1 MASGLPNVHQKK
13 LGPAPIASFEDL
25 SEEVENGESAA
36 AAAATATTAVAV
48 GRMPGI
54 VEVTT
59 PATPGTSLKTP
70 STPRIDISRAS
81 SSSHHEDSN
90 SRDSSPDR
98 ELLAG
103 ADPPSGC
110 KLTLGYK
117 EDAQDLRSST
127 EELDLQDPV
136 HEQDLKRESKRRRR
150 KEADGS
156 QSDYS
161 GKQLGQDRERKDSN
175 CSEICLLNISGRTS
189 RLSSVG
195 SQGSGVSGK
204 LSVMSVTS
212 SRSPSP
218 HKCLLETSFCG
229 SKPTLADNL
238 IEPSKPETDDLEKI
252 LLKREAD
259 TTKAVI
265 PESIKV
271 PMVGGTLKP
280 EPLDKPRR
288 RGREERKE
296 IFKREVE
303 ITKRFLEKVNIEV
316 PIIKKS
322 SEQQGSA
329 PRQQHQQHKQHV
341 QQQQQHQ
348 QQHQHQHQHQQQHDQ
363 STNIQIQ
370 EVQKPVTLDFNDKRK
385 KTQNFKEI
393 VQTTP
398 TTSSLTG
405 SPNVPRHQKVRDLEG
420 SRTPSPSSVSR
431 KSSFASLFKARTDG
445 SVLSPE
451 SPSPSTKPRRSL
463 TSKLKDTTES
473 LRSRSKSRDRV
484 SIDKGSI
491 MKKDSKNKGVFSSTL
506 SLFKKRERKK
516 SYDEAIA
523 ASCDLEVASG
533 DVHPSLE
540 SIGHVEFT
548 FNTEK
553 ERTRQDDSIF
563 ISLHADDRNYEEA
576 LPSESVSIPLET
588 PTKLLDEYESEGPH
602 MGRIITE
609 VSIEHHPT
617 PSSSIAKRRTEAQIE
632 TRTATQTV
640 SKSLCRDNRPQ
651 QSELED
657 SHILKSSKLRDSKIS
672 AQANKIVEALPPPKS
687 AITVKPD
694 IKLEINAEVNAI
706 DLRTSSSAGLSREST
721 GKKPDIIKPKRKSK
735 ETQQQQQQPE
745 SPEKINDDVGMQQ
758 KKISSGEL
766 SQTVQETKRL
776 DLLDDKIS
784 KSLEQKGLVKT
795 PSVISDLDHN
805 SSESEKDSEIEFIR
819 NKVEKLA
826 EELPDERKGLFYE
839 ESFEE
844 DLPYVPTTL
853 PLEKSVA
860 IPILPV
866 KQRLQEV
873 RTIPIE
879 RPRSTTPIN
888 PTLLDEFVMQTS
900 LDERRVERMKISLP
914 REDSF
919 KLKSPRRQ
927 YASTANTFTEFAG
940 KVPPDGGRKGATNQ
954 GKSPS
959 PPPLPPRASSS
970 SSSSSSAA
978 AAEAAAGA
986 AATTAT
992 AARPSNWINF
1002 EEIPE
1007 KRKAPKRI
1015 QTIPRPEDE
1024 RAKTIS
1030 GGYSY
1035 VQPEEC
1041 KCECHEESRRASM
1054 REAAAVAA
1062 AVAATATGTSTRTS
1076 SCSST
1081 GERPCNGENC
1091 TAPATGGSSVDRASI
1106 VSDSSLECSLSID
1119 DGQSTQVL
1127 LGNSTKPFAMD
1138 LDVRSNRSSTVSQEE
1153 NDETQHHE

>member
-1 MASGLPNVHQKK
+1 MASGIPSVHQRK

-25 SEEVENGESAA
+25 SDEVENGEPAA
-36 AAAATATTAVAV
+36 
-48 GRMPGI
+48 RMPGI

-59 PATPGTSLKTP
+59 PATPGSSLKTP

-90 SRDSSPDR
+90 SRDSSPER

-103 ADPPSGC
+103 GEPPPGC

-127 EELDLQDPV
+127 EELDLQDPI
-136 HEQDLKRESKRRRR
+136 HEQDLRRESKKLAKRR
-150 KEADGS
+150 KEDGS
-156 QSDYS
+156 LSDYS
-161 GKQLGQDRERKDSN
+161 GKQLDRERKDSN
-175 CSEICLLNISGRTS
+175 CSEIVLLNISGRTS

-195 SQGSGVSGK
+195 SQGSGASGK
-204 LSVMSVTS
+204 LSVVSATS

-259 TTKAVI
+259 TTKALI

-271 PMVGGTLKP
+271 SMVDGNLKP
-280 EPLDKPRR
+280 DPLDKPRR

-303 ITKRFLEKVNIEV
+303 KTKRILEKVNIELPV
-316 PIIKKS
+316 VRKTATAGGAVDTQS
-322 SEQQGSA
+322 TTTA
-329 PRQQHQQHKQHV
+329 
-341 QQQQQHQ
+341 QQQQRN
-348 QQHQHQHQHQQQHDQ
+348 Q
-363 STNIQIQ
+363 SQ

-385 KTQNFKEI
+385 KAQNFKEI

-398 TTSSLTG
+398 TTSSVTG
-405 SPNVPRHQKVRDLEG
+405 SPKLARHQKVRDLEG

-431 KSSFASLFKARTDG
+431 KSSFASLFKARTDNS

-463 TSKLKDTTES
+463 TSKIKDTTES
-473 LRSRSKSRDRV
+473 LRSRSKSRERV
-484 SIDKGSI
+484 TPDKGSGSL
-491 MKKDSKNKGVFSSTL
+491 KKDSKNKGVFSSTL

-523 ASCDLEVASG
+523 ASSGTDLEATG
-533 DVHPSLE
+533 DHPSLE
-540 SIGHVEFT
+540 SIGHVEFR
-548 FNTEK
+548 FNAEK
-553 ERTRQDDSIF
+553 ENRKDDSIF

-588 PTKLLDEYESEGPH
+588 PTKLLDEYESEPRTGSLV
-602 MGRIITE
+602 TE
-609 VSIEHHPT
+609 VSIEHYPPT
-617 PSSSIAKRRTEAQIE
+617 RIKTEAMIETISRSSYSRDSHHIPQSTSKDSEISRSSSKDSKLGGHAKT
-632 TRTATQTV
+632 
-640 SKSLCRDNRPQ
+640 
-651 QSELED
+651 SESGVRSSSSMDGKPPSEHRM
-657 SHILKSSKLRDSKIS
+657 SSSSSKDSI
-672 AQANKIVEALPPPKS
+672 
-687 AITVKPD
+687 
-694 IKLEINAEVNAI
+694 
-706 DLRTSSSAGLSREST
+706 
-721 GKKPDIIKPKRKSK
+721 GKKEATKPKRRSK
-735 ETQQQQQQPE
+735 EVQQIIDPPERINEDVTKQKLIKEQQQQQQP
-745 SPEKINDDVGMQQ
+745 VVH
-758 KKISSGEL
+758 
-766 SQTVQETKRL
+766 TVENKRP
-776 DLLDDKIS
+776 DLLDDGLKVAD
-784 KSLEQKGLVKT
+784 GLVKT

-805 SSESEKDSEIEFIR
+805 SSESERDSEIEFIR

-860 IPILPV
+860 VPILPV

-888 PTLLDEFVMQTS
+888 PTLLDEFVMHTS
-900 LDERRVERMKISLP
+900 LDERRVEKMKISLP
-914 REDSF
+914 REESF
-919 KLKSPRRQ
+919 KLKSPRKH
-927 YASTANTFTEFAG
+927 AANTFMEFAG
-940 KVPPDGGRKGATNQ
+940 KVPDGGRKGA

-959 PPPLPPRASSS
+959 PPPLPPRAS
-970 SSSSSSAA
+970 
-978 AAEAAAGA
+978 
-986 AATTAT
+986 
-992 AARPSNWINF
+992 ARPSNWINF

-1007 KRKAPKRI
+1007 KRKVPKRI
-1015 QTIPRPEDE
+1015 QTIPRPDDDSKS
-1024 RAKTIS
+1024 A
-1030 GGYSY
+1030 GYSY

-1041 KCECHEESRRASM
+1041 RCECHEESRRASM
-1054 REAAAVAA
+1054 KEATV
-1062 AVAATATGTSTRTS
+1062 TRTS
-1076 SCSST
+1076 SSCSSN
-1081 GERPCNGENC
+1081 GERPCNGDNC
-1091 TAPATGGSSVDRASI
+1091 TVPTSTSMDRASI
-1106 VSDSSLECSLSID
+1106 VSDSSLECSLSIEE
-1119 DGQSTQVL
+1119 GTQPFL
-1127 LGNSTKPFAMD
+1127 RGSGKPFSID
-1138 LDVRSNRSSTVSQEE
+1138 LDVRSNRSSIVSQ
-1153 NDETQHHE
+1153 DETDETLHQ

>member
-1 MASGLPNVHQKK
+1 MASGLPSAHHRK

-25 SEEVENGESAA
+25 SDEVENGESAA
-36 AAAATATTAVAV
+36 A

-59 PATPGTSLKTP
+59 PATPGSSLKTP

-103 ADPPSGC
+103 TDPPAGC

-136 HEQDLKRESKRRRR
+136 HEQDLRRESKRRKR
-150 KEADGS
+150 KDADGS
-156 QSDYS
+156 QSEYS
-161 GKQLGQDRERKDSN
+161 ARQLDRERKDSN

-204 LSVMSVTS
+204 LSVVSATS

-229 SKPTLADNL
+229 SKPTLVDNL

-259 TTKAVI
+259 TTKALI

-271 PMVGGTLKP
+271 PMVGGNLKP
-280 EPLDKPRR
+280 DPLDKPRR
-288 RGREERKE
+288 RGREERME

-303 ITKRFLEKVNIEV
+303 ITKRFLEKANIRV
-316 PIIKKS
+316 PMIRKS
-322 SEQQGSA
+322 SEHGSTS
-329 PRQQHQQHKQHV
+329 
-341 QQQQQHQ
+341 QQQHQ
-348 QQHQHQHQHQQQHDQ
+348 AK
-363 STNIQIQ
+363 IQIQ
-370 EVQKPVTLDFNDKRK
+370 EVQKPATLDFNDKRK

-393 VQTTP
+393 VQTASTVN
-398 TTSSLTG
+398 TNNLTG
-405 SPNVPRHQKVRDLEG
+405 SPKLPRHQKVRDLEG

-463 TSKLKDTTES
+463 TSKLRDTTES
-473 LRSRSKSRDRV
+473 LRSRSKSRERA
-484 SIDKGSI
+484 SADKDSSL
-491 MKKDSKNKGVFSSTL
+491 KKDSKNKGVFSSTL

-523 ASCDLEVASG
+523 ASCDLDAPGKGG
-533 DVHPSLE
+533 DHPSLE

-553 ERTRQDDSIF
+553 ERSRQDDSIF
-563 ISLHADDRNYEEA
+563 ISLHADNRNYEEA

-588 PTKLLDEYESEGPH
+588 PTKLLDEYESEGPCASS
-602 MGRIITE
+602 IITE
-609 VSIEHHPT
+609 VSIEHHPA
-617 PSSSIAKRRTEAQIE
+617 PLSAAKIRTEAQVELTTTSSRSSSRDSQLPQSTSKDSQI
-632 TRTATQTV
+632 
-640 SKSLCRDNRPQ
+640 SKS
-651 QSELED
+651 
-657 SHILKSSKLRDSKIS
+657 SSRDSKIS
-672 AQANKIVEALPPPKS
+672 AQANKMIETLPTRSSTPLKTEVKSDIKSTGLRASPKES
-687 AITVKPD
+687 VGKRPD
-694 IKLEINAEVNAI
+694 I
-706 DLRTSSSAGLSREST
+706 
-721 GKKPDIIKPKRKSK
+721 PKPKRKGK
-735 ETQQQQQQPE
+735 ESQSE
-745 SPEKINDDVGMQQ
+745 SLEKIDDGTAAQQ
-758 KKISSGEL
+758 KKVSSRE
-766 SQTVQETKRL
+766 SPRVAHEAKKP
-776 DLLDDKIS
+776 DLLDEKMG
-784 KSLEQKGLVKT
+784 KSQQEGLVKT

-805 SSESEKDSEIEFIR
+805 SSESERDSEIEFVR

-844 DLPYVPTTL
+844 DLPYVPTRASL
-853 PLEKSVA
+853 YLSYLLNNDFRK
-860 IPILPV
+860 
-866 KQRLQEV
+866 
-873 RTIPIE
+873 TIPIE

-919 KLKSPRRQ
+919 KVKSPRRQ
-927 YASTANTFTEFAG
+927 YAGMANTFTEFAG
-940 KVPPDGGRKGATNQ
+940 KVPPDGGRKGATGQ

-959 PPPLPPRASSS
+959 PPPLPPRAPAV
-970 SSSSSSAA
+970 AA
-978 AAEAAAGA
+978 AAATA
-986 AATTAT
+986 AAT
-992 AARPSNWINF
+992 RPSNWINF

-1024 RAKTIS
+1024 IAKAITS
-1030 GGYSY
+1030 YSY

-1054 REAAAVAA
+1054 REAAT
-1062 AVAATATGTSTRTS
+1062 AATATVATTAVATTSASTRTS
-1076 SCSST
+1076 SCSSN

-1091 TAPATGGSSVDRASI
+1091 TVPTTGGSSVDRASI

-1119 DGQSTQVL
+1119 DGQSTQAL

-1138 LDVRSNRSSTVSQEE
+1138 LDVHSNRSSIISQEE
-1153 NDETQHHE
+1153 NDENQHQ

>member
-1 MASGLPNVHQKK
+1 MASGLPSAHQRK

-25 SEEVENGESAA
+25 SDEVENGEPAP
-36 AAAATATTAVAV
+36 
-48 GRMPGI
+48 RMPGI

-59 PATPGTSLKTP
+59 PATPGSSLKTP

-90 SRDSSPDR
+90 SRDSSPER

-103 ADPPSGC
+103 GEPPPGC

-127 EELDLQDPV
+127 EELDLHDPI
-136 HEQDLKRESKRRRR
+136 HEQDLRRESKKLARKR
-150 KEADGS
+150 KEDGS
-156 QSDYS
+156 LSDYS
-161 GKQLGQDRERKDSN
+161 GRQQQDRERKDSN
-175 CSEICLLNISGRTS
+175 CSEIVLLNISGRTS

-204 LSVMSVTS
+204 LSVVSGTS

-259 TTKAVI
+259 TTKALI

-271 PMVGGTLKP
+271 SMVGGNLKP
-280 EPLDKPRR
+280 DPLDKPRR

-316 PIIKKS
+316 PVVKKS
-322 SEQQGSA
+322 AEEEATLEEQSITTQA
-329 PRQQHQQHKQHV
+329 
-341 QQQQQHQ
+341 
-348 QQHQHQHQHQQQHDQ
+348 
-363 STNIQIQ
+363 Q
-370 EVQKPVTLDFNDKRK
+370 EVQKPATLDFNDKRK

-398 TTSSLTG
+398 TTSSVTG
-405 SPNVPRHQKVRDLEG
+405 SPKLPRHQKVRDLEG

-431 KSSFASLFKARTDG
+431 KSSFASLFKARTDS

-473 LRSRSKSRDRV
+473 LRSRSKSRERV
-484 SIDKGSI
+484 SVDKGSSL
-491 MKKDSKNKGVFSSTL
+491 KKDTKNKGVFSSTL

-523 ASCDLEVASG
+523 ASCGADQPLG
-533 DVHPSLE
+533 DGSTGEHPSLE

-548 FNTEK
+548 FNAEK
-553 ERTRQDDSIF
+553 GRRKDDSIF

-588 PTKLLDEYESEGPH
+588 PTKLLDEYESEPRTGS
-602 MGRIITE
+602 IVTE
-609 VSIEHHPT
+609 VSIEHHPA
-617 PSSSIAKRRTEAQIE
+617 PVSRIKTEAQIE
-632 TRTATQTV
+632 TGARSSFSALPASGSRDSQMSRSS
-640 SKSLCRDNRPQ
+640 SKD
-651 QSELED
+651 
-657 SHILKSSKLRDSKIS
+657 SKLREQPTSRSSPS
-672 AQANKIVEALPPPKS
+672 AES
-687 AITVKPD
+687 
-694 IKLEINAEVNAI
+694 
-706 DLRTSSSAGLSREST
+706 RSSEQRASSGSRESR
-721 GKKPDIIKPKRKSK
+721 KSEAMAKPKRRSK
-735 ETQQQQQQPE
+735 EEQQAEAAGGGERLEEETGQRRVQKESVATQASE
-745 SPEKINDDVGMQQ
+745 ARRS
-758 KKISSGEL
+758 
-766 SQTVQETKRL
+766 
-776 DLLDDKIS
+776 DLLDDELG
-784 KSLEQKGLVKT
+784 KSLADGLVKT

-805 SSESEKDSEIEFIR
+805 SSESERDSEIEFIR
-819 NKVEKLA
+819 NKIEKLA

-853 PLEKSVA
+853 PLEKSMAV
-860 IPILPV
+860 PILPV

-919 KLKSPRRQ
+919 KLKSPRRH
-927 YASTANTFTEFAG
+927 AANTFSEFAG
-940 KVPPDGGRKGATNQ
+940 TVPDSGRKAA

-959 PPPLPPRASSS
+959 PPPLPPRAP
-970 SSSSSSAA
+970 
-978 AAEAAAGA
+978 
-986 AATTAT
+986 
-992 AARPSNWINF
+992 ARPSNWINF

-1015 QTIPRPEDE
+1015 QTIPRTEDE
-1024 RAKTIS
+1024 AKA

-1041 KCECHEESRRASM
+1041 RCECHEESRRASM
-1054 REAAAVAA
+1054 REANV
-1062 AVAATATGTSTRTS
+1062 TRTS
-1076 SCSST
+1076 SCSSN

-1091 TAPATGGSSVDRASI
+1091 TVPASSSVDRASI
-1106 VSDSSLECSLSID
+1106 VSDSSLECSLSIEE
-1119 DGQSTQVL
+1119 GQGTQAL
-1127 LGNSTKPFAMD
+1127 LGSMKPFGMD
-1138 LDVRSNRSSTVSQEE
+1138 LDVMSNRSSIISQEE
-1153 NDETQHHE
+1153 TDEAQHQ

>member
-1 MASGLPNVHQKK
+1 MASGIPSVHQRK

-25 SEEVENGESAA
+25 SDEVENGEPAA
-36 AAAATATTAVAV
+36 
-48 GRMPGI
+48 RMPGI

-59 PATPGTSLKTP
+59 PATPGSSLKTP

-90 SRDSSPDR
+90 SRDSTPER

-103 ADPPSGC
+103 GEPPPGC

-127 EELDLQDPV
+127 EELDLQDPI
-136 HEQDLKRESKRRRR
+136 HEQDLKRESKKLAKRR
-150 KEADGS
+150 KEDGS
-156 QSDYS
+156 MSDYS
-161 GKQLGQDRERKDSN
+161 GKQLDRERKDSN
-175 CSEICLLNISGRTS
+175 CSEIVLLNISGRTS

-195 SQGSGVSGK
+195 SQGSGASGK
-204 LSVMSVTS
+204 LSVVSATS

-259 TTKAVI
+259 TTKALI
-265 PESIKV
+265 PDSIKV
-271 PMVGGTLKP
+271 SMVDGNLKP
-280 EPLDKPRR
+280 DPLDKPRR

-303 ITKRFLEKVNIEV
+303 ITKRFLEKVNIQV
-316 PIIKKS
+316 PVAKKS
-322 SEQQGSA
+322 GESPSTTTS
-329 PRQQHQQHKQHV
+329 
-341 QQQQQHQ
+341 QQQSARSQA
-348 QQHQHQHQHQQQHDQ
+348 
-363 STNIQIQ
+363 Q
-370 EVQKPVTLDFNDKRK
+370 EVQKPATLDFNDKRK
-385 KTQNFKEI
+385 KAQNFKEI

-398 TTSSLTG
+398 TTSSVTG
-405 SPNVPRHQKVRDLEG
+405 SPKLPRHQKVRDLEG

-431 KSSFASLFKARTDG
+431 KSSFASLFKARTDS

-463 TSKLKDTTES
+463 TSKIKDTTES
-473 LRSRSKSRDRV
+473 LRSRSKSRERV
-484 SIDKGSI
+484 TLDKGSGSL
-491 MKKDSKNKGVFSSTL
+491 KKDSKNKGVFSSTL

-523 ASCDLEVASG
+523 ASCGTELDSSG
-533 DVHPSLE
+533 GHPSLE
-540 SIGHVEFT
+540 SIGHVEFR
-548 FNTEK
+548 FNAEK
-553 ERTRQDDSIF
+553 ESRKDDSIF

-588 PTKLLDEYESEGPH
+588 PTKLLDEYESEPRTGS
-602 MGRIITE
+602 IVTE
-609 VSIEHHPT
+609 VSIEHYPPT
-617 PSSSIAKRRTEAQIE
+617 TRIKTEALIETTSRPYSRDSQTSQIIPQSSSKDSEISRSSSKDSKLSNHGKTSETVVRSSSSID
-632 TRTATQTV
+632 
-640 SKSLCRDNRPQ
+640 SKPPADHRIS
-651 QSELED
+651 S
-657 SHILKSSKLRDSKIS
+657 SSSKDSI
-672 AQANKIVEALPPPKS
+672 
-687 AITVKPD
+687 
-694 IKLEINAEVNAI
+694 
-706 DLRTSSSAGLSREST
+706 
-721 GKKPDIIKPKRKSK
+721 GKKEATKPKRKSK
-735 ETQQQQQQPE
+735 ELQQPVE
-745 SPEKINDDVGMQQ
+745 PAEIVEEDVSRQKQKQVETREHAPVKTMEK
-758 KKISSGEL
+758 
-766 SQTVQETKRL
+766 RP
-776 DLLDDKIS
+776 DLLDDGTKTAD
-784 KSLEQKGLVKT
+784 GLVKT

-805 SSESEKDSEIEFIR
+805 SSESERDSEIEFVR

-860 IPILPV
+860 VPILPV

-900 LDERRVERMKISLP
+900 LDERRVEKMKISLP

-919 KLKSPRRQ
+919 KLKSPRKH
-927 YASTANTFTEFAG
+927 AANTFMEFAG
-940 KVPPDGGRKGATNQ
+940 KVPDGGRKSA

-959 PPPLPPRASSS
+959 PPPLPPRA
-970 SSSSSSAA
+970 
-978 AAEAAAGA
+978 
-986 AATTAT
+986 T
-992 AARPSNWINF
+992 ARPSNWINF

-1024 RAKTIS
+1024 VKS

-1041 KCECHEESRRASM
+1041 RCECHEESRRASM
-1054 REAAAVAA
+1054 KEAS
-1062 AVAATATGTSTRTS
+1062 TTRTS
-1076 SCSST
+1076 SSCSSN
-1081 GERPCNGENC
+1081 GERPCNGDNC
-1091 TAPATGGSSVDRASI
+1091 TVPTSTSMDRASI
-1106 VSDSSLECSLSID
+1106 V
-1119 DGQSTQVL
+1119 
-1127 LGNSTKPFAMD
+1127 
-1138 LDVRSNRSSTVSQEE
+1138 RSVSVFSV
-1153 NDETQHHE
+1153 TARWSVA

>member
-1 MASGLPNVHQKK
+1 MASGIPSVHQRK

-25 SEEVENGESAA
+25 SDEVENGEPAA
-36 AAAATATTAVAV
+36 
-48 GRMPGI
+48 RMPGI

-59 PATPGTSLKTP
+59 PATPGSSLKTP

-90 SRDSSPDR
+90 SRDSTPER

-103 ADPPSGC
+103 GEPPPGC

-127 EELDLQDPV
+127 EELDLQDPI
-136 HEQDLKRESKRRRR
+136 HEQDLKRESKKLAKRR
-150 KEADGS
+150 KEDGS
-156 QSDYS
+156 LSDYS
-161 GKQLGQDRERKDSN
+161 GKQLDRERKDSN
-175 CSEICLLNISGRTS
+175 CSEIVLLNISGRTS

-195 SQGSGVSGK
+195 SQGSGASGK
-204 LSVMSVTS
+204 LSVVSATS

-259 TTKAVI
+259 TTKALI

-271 PMVGGTLKP
+271 SMVDGNLKP
-280 EPLDKPRR
+280 DPLDKPRR

-303 ITKRFLEKVNIEV
+303 ITKRFLEKVNIQV
-316 PIIKKS
+316 PVVKRS
-322 SEQQGSA
+322 ENTTEQESARSEQA
-329 PRQQHQQHKQHV
+329 
-341 QQQQQHQ
+341 
-348 QQHQHQHQHQQQHDQ
+348 
-363 STNIQIQ
+363 Q
-370 EVQKPVTLDFNDKRK
+370 EVQKPATLDFNDKRK
-385 KTQNFKEI
+385 KAQNFKEI

-398 TTSSLTG
+398 TTSSATG
-405 SPNVPRHQKVRDLEG
+405 SPKLARHQKVRDLEG

-431 KSSFASLFKARTDG
+431 KSSFTSLFKARTDS

-463 TSKLKDTTES
+463 TSKIRDTTES

-484 SIDKGSI
+484 APPADKGAALR
-491 MKKDSKNKGVFSSTL
+491 KESKNKGVFSSTL

-523 ASCDLEVASG
+523 ASAELSAGHAEVRSA
-533 DVHPSLE
+533 E
-540 SIGHVEFT
+540 S
-548 FNTEK
+548 
-553 ERTRQDDSIF
+553 RR
-563 ISLHADDRNYEEA
+563 AD
-576 LPSESVSIPLET
+576 
-588 PTKLLDEYESEGPH
+588 LLDEGI
-602 MGRIITE
+602 R
-609 VSIEHHPT
+609 V
-617 PSSSIAKRRTEAQIE
+617 A
-632 TRTATQTV
+632 
-640 SKSLCRDNRPQ
+640 D
-651 QSELED
+651 
-657 SHILKSSKLRDSKIS
+657 
-672 AQANKIVEALPPPKS
+672 
-687 AITVKPD
+687 
-694 IKLEINAEVNAI
+694 
-706 DLRTSSSAGLSREST
+706 
-721 GKKPDIIKPKRKSK
+721 
-735 ETQQQQQQPE
+735 
-745 SPEKINDDVGMQQ
+745 
-758 KKISSGEL
+758 
-766 SQTVQETKRL
+766 QE
-776 DLLDDKIS
+776 
-784 KSLEQKGLVKT
+784 LVKT
-795 PSVISDLDHN
+795 PSVISDLDRN
-805 SSESEKDSEIEFIR
+805 SSESERDSEIEFIR

-844 DLPYVPTTL
+844 DLPYIPTTL

-860 IPILPV
+860 VPILPV

-900 LDERRVERMKISLP
+900 LDERRVEKMKISLP
-914 REDSF
+914 REESF
-919 KLKSPRRQ
+919 KLKSPRKH
-927 YASTANTFTEFAG
+927 AANTFMEFAG
-940 KVPPDGGRKGATNQ
+940 KVPDGGRKTA

-959 PPPLPPRASSS
+959 PPPLPPRA
-970 SSSSSSAA
+970 
-978 AAEAAAGA
+978 
-986 AATTAT
+986 T
-992 AARPSNWINF
+992 ARPSNWINF

-1024 RAKTIS
+1024 VKS

-1041 KCECHEESRRASM
+1041 RCECHEESRRASM
-1054 REAAAVAA
+1054 KEAAA
-1062 AVAATATGTSTRTS
+1062 TRASS
-1076 SCSST
+1076 SCSSN
-1081 GERPCNGENC
+1081 GERACNGDNC
-1091 TAPATGGSSVDRASI
+1091 TVPTSTSLDRASI
-1106 VSDSSLECSLSID
+1106 VSDSSLECSLSIEENNA
-1119 DGQSTQVL
+1119 TQPL
-1127 LGNSTKPFAMD
+1127 SAKPFSMD
-1138 LDVRSNRSSTVSQEE
+1138 LDIRSNRSSIVSQ
-1153 NDETQHHE
+1153 DETDETLHQ

>member
-1 MASGLPNVHQKK
+1 MTSGLPSAHQKK

-25 SEEVENGESAA
+25 SDEVENGESTAVTAA
-36 AAAATATTAVAV
+36 AAAAPATAAA

-54 VEVTT
+54 VEITT
-59 PATPGTSLKTP
+59 PATPGSSLKTP

-90 SRDSSPDR
+90 SRDSSPER

-103 ADPPSGC
+103 ADPPPGC

-136 HEQDLKRESKRRRR
+136 HEQDLRRESKRRKR

-161 GKQLGQDRERKDSN
+161 SKQLDRERKDSN

-204 LSVMSVTS
+204 LSVVSATS

-259 TTKAVI
+259 TTKALI

-271 PMVGGTLKP
+271 SMVGGNLKP
-280 EPLDKPRR
+280 DPLDKPRR

-303 ITKRFLEKVNIEV
+303 ITKRFLEKANIEV

-322 SEQQGSA
+322 GEQQGLTTI
-329 PRQQHQQHKQHV
+329 P
-341 QQQQQHQ
+341 QQQQQ
-348 QQHQHQHQHQQQHDQ
+348 Q
-363 STNIQIQ
+363 STKTQVQ
-370 EVQKPVTLDFNDKRK
+370 EVQKPATLDFNDKRK
-385 KTQNFKEI
+385 KAQNFKEI

-398 TTSSLTG
+398 TTSSFSG
-405 SPNVPRHQKVRDLEG
+405 SPKLPRHQKVRDLEG

-431 KSSFASLFKARTDG
+431 KSSFASLFKAKTDG
-445 SVLSPE
+445 CVLSPE

-473 LRSRSKSRDRV
+473 LRSRSKSRERV
-484 SIDKGSI
+484 SVDKGSNL
-491 MKKDSKNKGVFSSTL
+491 KKDSKNKGMFSSTL

-523 ASCDLEVASG
+523 ASCDLDAHSG
-533 DVHPSLE
+533 IEHPSLE
-540 SIGHVEFT
+540 SIGRVEFT
-548 FNTEK
+548 FNMEK
-553 ERTRQDDSIF
+553 ERNHQDDSIF

-588 PTKLLDEYESEGPH
+588 PTKLLDEYESEEP
-602 MGRIITE
+602 RTSSIITE
-609 VSIEHHPT
+609 VSIEHHPA
-617 PSSSIAKRRTEAQIE
+617 PSSIAKVRTEAQIE
-632 TRTATQTV
+632 TKTMAMVTTQAT
-640 SKSLCRDNRPQ
+640 SRSSFRDNQLPQ
-651 QSELED
+651 SVPINSQ
-657 SHILKSSKLRDSKIS
+657 ISKRDSKIS
-672 AQANKIVEALPPPKS
+672 AQANKIIETSPLVKS
-687 AITVKPD
+687 S
-694 IKLEINAEVNAI
+694 IKTEIKSEFKSVDSRI
-706 DLRTSSSAGLSREST
+706 LSSGLSKESIV
-721 GKKPDIIKPKRKSK
+721 KKPDVTKPKRKSR
-735 ETQQQQQQPE
+735 ESQQQPTP
-745 SPEKINDDVGMQQ
+745 PERIDNDASTQQ
-758 KKISSGEL
+758 KKVSSRE
-766 SQTVQETKRL
+766 STRATQDIKRS
-776 DLLDDKIS
+776 DLLDDKVS
-784 KSLEQKGLVKT
+784 NKDGLVKT
-795 PSVISDLDHN
+795 PSMISDLDHN
-805 SSESEKDSEIEFIR
+805 SSESERDSEIEFVR
-819 NKVEKLA
+819 NKVEKMA

-844 DLPYVPTTL
+844 DFPYIPTTL
-853 PLEKSVA
+853 PLENRNA
-860 IPILPV
+860 IQQYKIH
-866 KQRLQEV
+866 QFYSCV

-927 YASTANTFTEFAG
+927 YASTTNTFTEFAG
-940 KVPPDGGRKGATNQ
+940 RVPPDGGRKSIISH

-959 PPPLPPRASSS
+959 PPPLPPRAP
-970 SSSSSSAA
+970 
-978 AAEAAAGA
+978 A
-986 AATTAT
+986 AATTAAVAAT
-992 AARPSNWINF
+992 AATTRPSNWINF

-1024 RAKTIS
+1024 IAKTIA

-1054 REAAAVAA
+1054 REAAAAA
-1062 AVAATATGTSTRTS
+1062 TTATATSISTRTS
-1076 SCSST
+1076 SCSSN

-1091 TAPATGGSSVDRASI
+1091 TAPTAGGNSVDRASI

-1119 DGQSTQVL
+1119 DGQSTQAL

-1138 LDVRSNRSSTVSQEE
+1138 LDVRSNRSSIISQEE
-1153 NDETQHHE
+1153 NDENQHQ

>member
-1 MASGLPNVHQKK
+1 MASGIPSVHQRK

-25 SEEVENGESAA
+25 SDEVENGEPAA
-36 AAAATATTAVAV
+36 
-48 GRMPGI
+48 RMPGI

-59 PATPGTSLKTP
+59 PATPGSSLKTP

-90 SRDSSPDR
+90 SRDSTPER

-103 ADPPSGC
+103 GEPPPGC

-127 EELDLQDPV
+127 EELDLQDPI
-136 HEQDLKRESKRRRR
+136 HEQDLKRESKKLAKRR
-150 KEADGS
+150 KEDGS
-156 QSDYS
+156 LSDYS
-161 GKQLGQDRERKDSN
+161 GKQLDRERKDSN
-175 CSEICLLNISGRTS
+175 CSEIVLLNISGRTS

-195 SQGSGVSGK
+195 SQGSGASGK
-204 LSVMSVTS
+204 LSVVSATS

-259 TTKAVI
+259 TTKALI

-271 PMVGGTLKP
+271 SMVDGNLKP
-280 EPLDKPRR
+280 DPLDKPRR

-303 ITKRFLEKVNIEV
+303 ITKRFLEKVPVVKRSENTTEQQLAR
-316 PIIKKS
+316 
-322 SEQQGSA
+322 SEQA
-329 PRQQHQQHKQHV
+329 
-341 QQQQQHQ
+341 
-348 QQHQHQHQHQQQHDQ
+348 
-363 STNIQIQ
+363 Q
-370 EVQKPVTLDFNDKRK
+370 EVQKPATLDFNDKRK
-385 KTQNFKEI
+385 KAQNFKEI

-398 TTSSLTG
+398 TTSSATG
-405 SPNVPRHQKVRDLEG
+405 SPKLPRHQKVRDLEG

-431 KSSFASLFKARTDG
+431 KSSFTSLFKARTDS

-463 TSKLKDTTES
+463 TSKIRDTTES

-484 SIDKGSI
+484 TPPADKGAAALR
-491 MKKDSKNKGVFSSTL
+491 KESKNKGVFSSTL

-523 ASCDLEVASG
+523 ASCTSASVELNAPAG
-533 DVHPSLE
+533 AGHPSLE
-540 SIGHVEFT
+540 SIGHVEFR
-548 FNTEK
+548 FNAEK
-553 ERTRQDDSIF
+553 ESRKDDSIF

-588 PTKLLDEYESEGPH
+588 PTKLLDEYESEPRTGS
-602 MGRIITE
+602 IVTE
-609 VSIEHHPT
+609 ASIEHYPPPP
-617 PSSSIAKRRTEAQIE
+617 PSSSRIKTEALIE
-632 TRTATQTV
+632 RSYSRDAVQV
-640 SKSLCRDNRPQ
+640 PRSGSKE
-651 QSELED
+651 SEI
-657 SHILKSSKLRDSKIS
+657 SRSSSKDSKLS
-672 AQANKIVEALPPPKS
+672 GHGKG
-687 AITVKPD
+687 
-694 IKLEINAEVNAI
+694 EV
-706 DLRTSSSAGLSREST
+706 RSSSSVE
-721 GKKPDIIKPKRKSK
+721 GKPPAEHRVSSSSSKDSLGKRDATKPKRRSR
-735 ETQQQQQQPE
+735 EAQQAAPVEQSVERREEDTVSSRQRQMRGHAEVRSAE
-745 SPEKINDDVGMQQ
+745 S
-758 KKISSGEL
+758 
-766 SQTVQETKRL
+766 RRA
-776 DLLDDKIS
+776 DLLDEGIRVADQ
-784 KSLEQKGLVKT
+784 ELVKT
-795 PSVISDLDHN
+795 PSVISDLDRN
-805 SSESEKDSEIEFIR
+805 SSESERDSEIEFVR

-844 DLPYVPTTL
+844 DLPYIPTTL

-860 IPILPV
+860 VPILPV

-900 LDERRVERMKISLP
+900 LDERRVEKMKISLP
-914 REDSF
+914 REESF
-919 KLKSPRRQ
+919 KLKSPRKH
-927 YASTANTFTEFAG
+927 AANTFMEFAG
-940 KVPPDGGRKGATNQ
+940 KVPDGGRKTA

-959 PPPLPPRASSS
+959 PPPLPPRA
-970 SSSSSSAA
+970 
-978 AAEAAAGA
+978 
-986 AATTAT
+986 T
-992 AARPSNWINF
+992 ARPSNWINF

-1024 RAKTIS
+1024 VKS

-1041 KCECHEESRRASM
+1041 RCECHEESRRASM
-1054 REAAAVAA
+1054 KEAAA
-1062 AVAATATGTSTRTS
+1062 TRASS
-1076 SCSST
+1076 SCSSN
-1081 GERPCNGENC
+1081 GERACNGDNC
-1091 TAPATGGSSVDRASI
+1091 TVPTSTSLDRASI
-1106 VSDSSLECSLSID
+1106 VSDSSLECSLSIEENNT
-1119 DGQSTQVL
+1119 TQPL
-1127 LGNSTKPFAMD
+1127 SAKPFSMD
-1138 LDVRSNRSSTVSQEE
+1138 LDIRSNRSSIVSQ
-1153 NDETQHHE
+1153 DETDETLHQ

>member
-1 MASGLPNVHQKK
+1 MASGVPSVHQRK

-25 SEEVENGESAA
+25 SDEVENGEP
-36 AAAATATTAVAV
+36 AT
-48 GRMPGI
+48 RMPGI

-59 PATPGTSLKTP
+59 PATPGSSLKTP

-90 SRDSSPDR
+90 SRESSPER

-103 ADPPSGC
+103 GEPPPGC

-127 EELDLQDPV
+127 EELDLQDPI
-136 HEQDLKRESKRRRR
+136 HEQDLRRESKKLAKRR
-150 KEADGS
+150 KDDAS

-161 GKQLGQDRERKDSN
+161 SRQLDRERKDSN
-175 CSEICLLNISGRTS
+175 CSEIILLNISGRTS

-195 SQGSGVSGK
+195 SQGSGASGK
-204 LSVMSVTS
+204 LSVVSATS

-259 TTKAVI
+259 TTKALI

-271 PMVGGTLKP
+271 SMVDGNLKP
-280 EPLDKPRR
+280 DPLDKPRR

-316 PIIKKS
+316 PIVKKPADAQS
-322 SEQQGSA
+322 ITS
-329 PRQQHQQHKQHV
+329 
-341 QQQQQHQ
+341 QQQTPKNQA
-348 QQHQHQHQHQQQHDQ
+348 
-363 STNIQIQ
+363 Q
-370 EVQKPVTLDFNDKRK
+370 EVQKPATLDFNDKRK

-398 TTSSLTG
+398 TTSSVTG
-405 SPNVPRHQKVRDLEG
+405 SPKLPRHQKVRDLEG

-431 KSSFASLFKARTDG
+431 KSSFTSLFKARTDS

-463 TSKLKDTTES
+463 TSKIKDTTES
-473 LRSRSKSRDRV
+473 LRSRSKSRERV
-484 SIDKGSI
+484 SMDNRGSSL
-491 MKKDSKNKGVFSSTL
+491 KKESKNKGVFSSTL

-523 ASCDLEVASG
+523 ASCGTDLDTGGE
-533 DVHPSLE
+533 HPSLE
-540 SIGHVEFT
+540 SIGHVEFR
-548 FNTEK
+548 FNAEK
-553 ERTRQDDSIF
+553 ENRKDDSIF

-588 PTKLLDEYESEGPH
+588 PTKLLDEYESEPRTGS
-602 MGRIITE
+602 IVTE
-609 VSIEHHPT
+609 VSIEHYPPP
-617 PSSSIAKRRTEAQIE
+617 PSRIRTEALIE
-632 TRTATQTV
+632 NVSSRTYAEDNQV
-640 SKSLCRDNRPQ
+640 PRSGSKD
-651 QSELED
+651 SEI
-657 SHILKSSKLRDSKIS
+657 SRSSSKDSKLS
-672 AQANKIVEALPPPKS
+672 GQANKTSEILAKS
-687 AITVKPD
+687 STESKTEHRV
-694 IKLEINAEVNAI
+694 
-706 DLRTSSSAGLSREST
+706 SSSSSKDSI
-721 GKKPDIIKPKRKSK
+721 GKKEATKPKRRSK
-735 ETQQQQQQPE
+735 EVIKQTIEPPE
-745 SPEKINDDVGMQQ
+745 RIDDVKQ
-758 KKISSGEL
+758 KQPKEQPIQSTESR
-766 SQTVQETKRL
+766 TA
-776 DLLDDKIS
+776 DFLDDGIK
-784 KSLEQKGLVKT
+784 LADGLAKAS
-795 PSVISDLDHN
+795 SVISDLDHN
-805 SSESEKDSEIEFIR
+805 SSESERDSEIEFIR
-819 NKVEKLA
+819 NKAEKLA

-860 IPILPV
+860 VPILPV

-900 LDERRVERMKISLP
+900 LDERRVEKMKISLP
-914 REDSF
+914 REESF
-919 KLKSPRRQ
+919 KLKSPRKH
-927 YASTANTFTEFAG
+927 AANTFMEFAG
-940 KVPPDGGRKGATNQ
+940 KVPDGGRKSA

-959 PPPLPPRASSS
+959 PPPLPPRAS
-970 SSSSSSAA
+970 
-978 AAEAAAGA
+978 
-986 AATTAT
+986 
-992 AARPSNWINF
+992 ARPSNWINF

-1015 QTIPRPEDE
+1015 QTIPRPDDE
-1024 RAKTIS
+1024 GKS

-1041 KCECHEESRRASM
+1041 RCECHEESRRASM
-1054 REAAAVAA
+1054 KEA
-1062 AVAATATGTSTRTS
+1062 TTTRTS
-1076 SCSST
+1076 SSSCSSN
-1081 GERPCNGENC
+1081 GERPCNGDNC
-1091 TAPATGGSSVDRASI
+1091 TVPSSTSMDRASI
-1106 VSDSSLECSLSID
+1106 VRGLFLYF
-1119 DGQSTQVL
+1119 Q
-1127 LGNSTKPFAMD
+1127 
-1138 LDVRSNRSSTVSQEE
+1138 
-1153 NDETQHHE
+1153 

>member
-1 MASGLPNVHQKK
+1 MASGVPGAHQRK

-25 SEEVENGESAA
+25 SDEVENGEPAA
-36 AAAATATTAVAV
+36 
-48 GRMPGI
+48 RMPGI

-59 PATPGTSLKTP
+59 PATPGSSLKTP

-90 SRDSSPDR
+90 SRDSTPER

-103 ADPPSGC
+103 GEPPPGC

-136 HEQDLKRESKRRRR
+136 HEQDLRRESKKLAKR
-150 KEADGS
+150 KKEDAS
-156 QSDYS
+156 LSDYS
-161 GKQLGQDRERKDSN
+161 SKLERERKDSN
-175 CSEICLLNISGRTS
+175 CSEIVLLNISGRTS

-195 SQGSGVSGK
+195 SQGSGASGK
-204 LSVMSVTS
+204 LSVVSATS

-259 TTKAVI
+259 TTKALI

-271 PMVGGTLKP
+271 SMIDGNLKP
-280 EPLDKPRR
+280 DPLDKPRR

-303 ITKRFLEKVNIEV
+303 ITKRYLERVNIEV
-316 PIIKKS
+316 PIVKKP
-322 SEQQGSA
+322 A
-329 PRQQHQQHKQHV
+329 
-341 QQQQQHQ
+341 
-348 QQHQHQHQHQQQHDQ
+348 DTQ
-363 STNIQIQ
+363 STTTPQQ
-370 EVQKPVTLDFNDKRK
+370 SSSRSLPPELQKPVSLDFNDKRK

-398 TTSSLTG
+398 TSSSVTG
-405 SPNVPRHQKVRDLEG
+405 SPKLPRHQKVRELEG

-431 KSSFASLFKARTDG
+431 KSSFASLFKGRTDS

-463 TSKLKDTTES
+463 TSKIKDTTES
-473 LRSRSKSRDRV
+473 LRSRSKSRERV
-484 SIDKGSI
+484 SAEKGSSL
-491 MKKDSKNKGVFSSTL
+491 KKDSKNKGVFSSTL

-523 ASCDLEVASG
+523 AASG
-533 DVHPSLE
+533 TELDDSGGHPSLE
-540 SIGHVEFT
+540 SIGNLEFR

-553 ERTRQDDSIF
+553 ESRKDDSIF

-588 PTKLLDEYESEGPH
+588 PTKLLDEYESEPRTGS
-602 MGRIITE
+602 IVTQ
-609 VSIEHHPT
+609 VSIEHHPVPT
-617 PSSSIAKRRTEAQIE
+617 KIKTEAQIE
-632 TRTATQTV
+632 TTSRYSRESVQLPKSV
-640 SKSLCRDNRPQ
+640 SKD
-651 QSELED
+651 SEI
-657 SHILKSSKLRDSKIS
+657 SRSSSKDSKLS
-672 AQANKIVEALPPPKS
+672 SQSKIVEVRSSDSRPPS
-687 AITVKPD
+687 EHRV
-694 IKLEINAEVNAI
+694 
-706 DLRTSSSAGLSREST
+706 SSSSSRDSVS
-721 GKKPDIIKPKRKSK
+721 GKKEITKPKRKSK
-735 ETQQQQQQPE
+735 EVQPIEPPERIDENLPRQTQQPKEHPKEHPKELPKERPKEQPKE
-745 SPEKINDDVGMQQ
+745 QAK
-758 KKISSGEL
+758 
-766 SQTVQETKRL
+766 ETKRTET
-776 DLLDDKIS
+776 LDDGLKP
-784 KSLEQKGLVKT
+784 EDGLVKA

-805 SSESEKDSEIEFIR
+805 SSESERDSEIEFVR
-819 NKVEKLA
+819 NKAEKIVQ
-826 EELPDERKGLFYE
+826 ELPDERKGLFYE

-860 IPILPV
+860 VPILPV
-866 KQRLQEV
+866 KQRLQEI

-900 LDERRVERMKISLP
+900 LDERRIEKMKISLP
-914 REDSF
+914 REDSR
-919 KLKSPRRQ
+919 KLKSPRKH
-927 YASTANTFTEFAG
+927 AANTFSEFAG
-940 KVPPDGGRKGATNQ
+940 KVTDASRKAA

-959 PPPLPPRASSS
+959 PPPLPPRAP
-970 SSSSSSAA
+970 
-978 AAEAAAGA
+978 
-986 AATTAT
+986 
-992 AARPSNWINF
+992 ARPSNWINF

-1015 QTIPRPEDE
+1015 QTVPRTEDE
-1024 RAKTIS
+1024 PKS

-1041 KCECHEESRRASM
+1041 RCECHKESRRASL
-1054 REAAAVAA
+1054 REAAA
-1062 AVAATATGTSTRTS
+1062 TRTS
-1076 SCSST
+1076 SSCSSN
-1081 GERPCNGENC
+1081 GERSCNGDNC
-1091 TAPATGGSSVDRASI
+1091 TMPASGSVDRASI
-1106 VSDSSLECSLSID
+1106 VRSLFLYF
-1119 DGQSTQVL
+1119 Q
-1127 LGNSTKPFAMD
+1127 
-1138 LDVRSNRSSTVSQEE
+1138 
-1153 NDETQHHE
+1153 

>member
-1 MASGLPNVHQKK
+1 MASGIPSVHQRK

-25 SEEVENGESAA
+25 SDEVENGEPAA
-36 AAAATATTAVAV
+36 
-48 GRMPGI
+48 RMPGI

-59 PATPGTSLKTP
+59 PATPGSSLKTP

-90 SRDSSPDR
+90 SRDSSPER

-103 ADPPSGC
+103 GEPPPGC

-136 HEQDLKRESKRRRR
+136 HEQDLRRESKKLAKRR
-150 KEADGS
+150 KEDGS
-156 QSDYS
+156 LSDYS
-161 GKQLGQDRERKDSN
+161 GKQLDRERKDSN
-175 CSEICLLNISGRTS
+175 CSEIVLLNISGRTS

-195 SQGSGVSGK
+195 SQGSGASGK
-204 LSVMSVTS
+204 LSVVSATS

-259 TTKAVI
+259 TTKALI

-271 PMVGGTLKP
+271 SMVDGNLKP
-280 EPLDKPRR
+280 DPLDKPRR

-303 ITKRFLEKVNIEV
+303 ITKRVLEKVNIEV
-316 PIIKKS
+316 PIVKKS
-322 SEQQGSA
+322 METENTTTS
-329 PRQQHQQHKQHV
+329 
-341 QQQQQHQ
+341 QQQQPARSQA
-348 QQHQHQHQHQQQHDQ
+348 
-363 STNIQIQ
+363 Q
-370 EVQKPVTLDFNDKRK
+370 EVQKPATLDFNDKRK
-385 KTQNFKEI
+385 KAQNFKEI

-398 TTSSLTG
+398 TASSVTG
-405 SPNVPRHQKVRDLEG
+405 SPKLPRHQKVRDLEG

-431 KSSFASLFKARTDG
+431 KSSFASLFKARTDS

-463 TSKLKDTTES
+463 TSKIKDTTES
-473 LRSRSKSRDRV
+473 LRSRSKSRERV
-484 SIDKGSI
+484 TVDKGSGSL
-491 MKKDSKNKGVFSSTL
+491 KKDSKNKGVFSSTL

-523 ASCDLEVASG
+523 TSCGTDLDTTG
-533 DVHPSLE
+533 GHPSLE
-540 SIGHVEFT
+540 SIGHVEFR
-548 FNTEK
+548 FNAEK
-553 ERTRQDDSIF
+553 ESRKDDSIF

-588 PTKLLDEYESEGPH
+588 PTKLLDEYESEPRTGS
-602 MGRIITE
+602 IVTE
-609 VSIEHHPT
+609 VSIEHYPPPSRIKT
-617 PSSSIAKRRTEAQIE
+617 EAMIETTSRSYSRDSQIPQSTSKDSEISRSSSKDSKLSSHVKTGETTARSSSSVEDKPPVEHRMSSSTSKDSIGKTEA
-632 TRTATQTV
+632 T
-640 SKSLCRDNRPQ
+640 
-651 QSELED
+651 
-657 SHILKSSKLRDSKIS
+657 
-672 AQANKIVEALPPPKS
+672 
-687 AITVKPD
+687 
-694 IKLEINAEVNAI
+694 
-706 DLRTSSSAGLSREST
+706 
-721 GKKPDIIKPKRKSK
+721 KPKRRSK
-735 ETQQQQQQPE
+735 EVQQLVEPPERIEEDVSRQKQVKEHVQQVQSVENKRPDSLDEGLKAPE
-745 SPEKINDDVGMQQ
+745 A
-758 KKISSGEL
+758 
-766 SQTVQETKRL
+766 
-776 DLLDDKIS
+776 
-784 KSLEQKGLVKT
+784 LVKT

-805 SSESEKDSEIEFIR
+805 SSESERDSEIEFIR
-819 NKVEKLA
+819 NKAEKLA

-853 PLEKSVA
+853 PMEKSVA

-900 LDERRVERMKISLP
+900 LDERRVEKMRISLP
-914 REDSF
+914 RKESF
-919 KLKSPRRQ
+919 KLKSPRKH
-927 YASTANTFTEFAG
+927 TANTFMEFAG
-940 KVPPDGGRKGATNQ
+940 KVPDGGWKGSNA

-959 PPPLPPRASSS
+959 PPPLPPRAS
-970 SSSSSSAA
+970 
-978 AAEAAAGA
+978 
-986 AATTAT
+986 
-992 AARPSNWINF
+992 ARPSNWINF

-1015 QTIPRPEDE
+1015 QTIPRAEDE
-1024 RAKTIS
+1024 AKS

-1041 KCECHEESRRASM
+1041 RCECHEEARRASIK
-1054 REAAAVAA
+1054 EAS
-1062 AVAATATGTSTRTS
+1062 TTRTS
-1076 SCSST
+1076 TSCSSN
-1081 GERPCNGENC
+1081 GERPCNGDNC
-1091 TAPATGGSSVDRASI
+1091 TVPTSTSMDRASI
-1106 VSDSSLECSLSID
+1106 VSDSSLECSLSIEE
-1119 DGQSTQVL
+1119 STTQALIPGSV
-1127 LGNSTKPFAMD
+1127 KPFSMD
-1138 LDVRSNRSSTVSQEE
+1138 LDVRSNRSSIVSQ
-1153 NDETQHHE
+1153 DETDETPHQ

>member
-1 MASGLPNVHQKK
+1 MQ
-13 LGPAPIASFEDL
+13 
-25 SEEVENGESAA
+25 GESAA
-36 AAAATATTAVAV
+36 AAAVAA

-59 PATPGTSLKTP
+59 PATPGSSLKTP

-90 SRDSSPDR
+90 SRDSSPER

-127 EELDLQDPV
+127 EELDLQDPI
-136 HEQDLKRESKRRRR
+136 HEQDLKRESKRRKR
-150 KEADGS
+150 KETDGS

-204 LSVMSVTS
+204 LSVMSATS

-259 TTKAVI
+259 TTKALI

-271 PMVGGTLKP
+271 PMVGGNLKP
-280 EPLDKPRR
+280 DPLDKPRR

-322 SEQQGSA
+322 GQQQGSIL
-329 PRQQHQQHKQHV
+329 
-341 QQQQQHQ
+341 QQQHQ
-348 QQHQHQHQHQQQHDQ
+348 QQKQQQQQQYQ
-363 STNIQIQ
+363 SKIQIQ
-370 EVQKPVTLDFNDKRK
+370 EVQKPATLDFNDKRK
-385 KTQNFKEI
+385 KAQNFKEI

-405 SPNVPRHQKVRDLEG
+405 SPKLPRHQKVRDLEG

-431 KSSFASLFKARTDG
+431 KSSFASLFKTRADG
-445 SVLSPE
+445 NVLSPE

-473 LRSRSKSRDRV
+473 LRSRSKSRERV
-484 SIDKGSI
+484 SVDKGSI
-491 MKKDSKNKGVFSSTL
+491 LKKDSKNKGVFSSTL

-533 DVHPSLE
+533 DEHPSLE

-548 FNTEK
+548 FNMEK
-553 ERTRQDDSIF
+553 EKNHQDNSIF

-602 MGRIITE
+602 TGSIITE
-609 VSIEHHPT
+609 VSIEHHP
-617 PSSSIAKRRTEAQIE
+617 SSIAKIRTEAQIE
-632 TRTATQTV
+632 TITVTQIA
-640 SKSLCRDNRPQ
+640 SRSSSRDSQ
-651 QSELED
+651 LSQSEPKD
-657 SHILKSSKLRDSKIS
+657 SYTLKSSLRDSKIN
-672 AQANKIVEALPPPKS
+672 AQANKIVGMPSAKS
-687 AITVKPD
+687 STTVKPD
-694 IKLEINAEVNAI
+694 IKLAITSEIKST
-706 DLRTSSSAGLSREST
+706 DLRTLSGGLSREST
-721 GKKPDIIKPKRKSK
+721 GKKPDITKPKRKSK
-735 ETQQQQQQPE
+735 ENQQQQPE
-745 SPEKINDDVGMQQ
+745 LSERISDDVAMQQ
-758 KKISSGEL
+758 KRVSSGEP
-766 SQTVQETKRL
+766 SRAAQETKRL
-776 DLLDDKIS
+776 DYLDDKIG
-784 KSLEQKGLVKT
+784 KSLEQEGLVKA

-805 SSESEKDSEIEFIR
+805 SSESERDSEIEFIR
-819 NKVEKLA
+819 NKVEKLT

-860 IPILPV
+860 VPILPV

-927 YASTANTFTEFAG
+927 YTSTANTFTEFAG

-959 PPPLPPRASSS
+959 PPPLPPRASTAASTAATAAAATATAATVSS
-970 SSSSSSAA
+970 SSSSSSSSLLLSSS
-978 AAEAAAGA
+978 
-986 AATTAT
+986 ATSAT
-992 AARPSNWINF
+992 AVRLSNWINF

-1024 RAKTIS
+1024 IAKTVS
-1030 GGYSY
+1030 GGYNY

-1054 REAAAVAA
+1054 RETAAVATVT
-1062 AVAATATGTSTRTS
+1062 AVATAATGSTSTRTS
-1076 SCSST
+1076 SCSSN

-1091 TAPATGGSSVDRASI
+1091 TVPTVGGGSSVDRASI
-1106 VSDSSLECSLSID
+1106 VSDSSLECSLSLD
-1119 DGQSTQVL
+1119 DSQSTQVL

-1138 LDVRSNRSSTVSQEE
+1138 LDVRSNRSSIISQEE
-1153 NDETQHHE
+1153 NDENQHQ

>member
-1 MASGLPNVHQKK
+1 MQ
-13 LGPAPIASFEDL
+13 
-25 SEEVENGESAA
+25 GEAA
-36 AAAATATTAVAV
+36 AAAAAAAAA

-59 PATPGTSLKTP
+59 PATPGSSLKTP

-90 SRDSSPDR
+90 SRDSSPER

-127 EELDLQDPV
+127 EELDLQDPI
-136 HEQDLKRESKRRRR
+136 HEQDLKRESKRRKR
-150 KEADGS
+150 KETDGS

-204 LSVMSVTS
+204 LSVMSATS

-259 TTKAVI
+259 TTKALI

-271 PMVGGTLKP
+271 PMVGGNLKP
-280 EPLDKPRR
+280 DPLDKPRR

-322 SEQQGSA
+322 GQQQGSIM
-329 PRQQHQQHKQHV
+329 QQQYQQQK
-341 QQQQQHQ
+341 QQQQQQ
-348 QQHQHQHQHQQQHDQ
+348 YQ
-363 STNIQIQ
+363 SKIQIQ
-370 EVQKPVTLDFNDKRK
+370 EVQKPATLDFNDKRK
-385 KTQNFKEI
+385 KAQNFKEI

-405 SPNVPRHQKVRDLEG
+405 SPKLPRHQKVRDLEG

-431 KSSFASLFKARTDG
+431 KSSFASLFKTRADG
-445 SVLSPE
+445 NVLSPE

-473 LRSRSKSRDRV
+473 LRSRSKSRERV
-484 SIDKGSI
+484 SVDKGSI
-491 MKKDSKNKGVFSSTL
+491 LKKDSKNKGVFSSTL

-533 DVHPSLE
+533 DEHPSLE

-553 ERTRQDDSIF
+553 EKNRQDDSIF

-602 MGRIITE
+602 TGSIITE
-609 VSIEHHPT
+609 VSIEHHP
-617 PSSSIAKRRTEAQIE
+617 SSIAKIRTEAQIE
-632 TRTATQTV
+632 TVTATQIA
-640 SKSLCRDNRPQ
+640 SRSLSRDSQ
-651 QSELED
+651 LSQSEPKD
-657 SHILKSSKLRDSKIS
+657 SYILKSSLRDSKIS
-672 AQANKIVEALPPPKS
+672 AQANKIIGTPPLAKS
-687 AITVKPD
+687 STTVKPD
-694 IKLEINAEVNAI
+694 IKLAITSEIKST
-706 DLRTSSSAGLSREST
+706 DLRALPGGLPREST
-721 GKKPDIIKPKRKSK
+721 GKKPDITKPKRKSK
-735 ETQQQQQQPE
+735 ENQHQQQQQQQQQQPE
-745 SPEKINDDVGMQQ
+745 LSERISDDVAMQQ
-758 KKISSGEL
+758 KRVSSGEP
-766 SQTVQETKRL
+766 SRAAQETKRL
-776 DLLDDKIS
+776 DHLDDKIG
-784 KSLEQKGLVKT
+784 KSLEQEGLVKV

-805 SSESEKDSEIEFIR
+805 SSESERDSEIEFIR
-819 NKVEKLA
+819 NKVEKLT

-860 IPILPV
+860 VPILPV

-927 YASTANTFTEFAG
+927 YTSTANTFTEFAG
-940 KVPPDGGRKGATNQ
+940 KVPPDGGRKGAINQ

-959 PPPLPPRASSS
+959 PPPLPPRASTATSTTTTAAAATAAAAAAASS
-970 SSSSSSAA
+970 SSSSSLSSSA
-978 AAEAAAGA
+978 
-986 AATTAT
+986 TSAT
-992 AARPSNWINF
+992 AAARLSNWINF

-1024 RAKTIS
+1024 IAKTVT
-1030 GGYSY
+1030 GYNY

-1054 REAAAVAA
+1054 REAAAGG
-1062 AVAATATGTSTRTS
+1062 TAT
-1076 SCSST
+1076 CSSN

-1091 TAPATGGSSVDRASI
+1091 TVPTVGGGSSVDRASI
-1106 VSDSSLECSLSID
+1106 VSDSSLECSLSLD
-1119 DGQSTQVL
+1119 DSQSTQVL

-1138 LDVRSNRSSTVSQEE
+1138 LDVRSNRSSIISQEE
-1153 NDETQHHE
+1153 NEENQHQ